1 MAIRYFEQSSRQWRP
16 VLVTRT
22 DRFGNYRAGYRFR
35 YITGVAKIRLR
46 ATLLPSQG
54 FPYLSANS
62 PVRSVRVQG

>member
-1 MAIRYFEQSSRQWRP
+1 

-22 DRFGNYRAGYRFR
+22 NRFGSFRASYRFR
-35 YITGVAKIRLR
+35 YITGLAKIRLR

-54 FPYLSANS
+54 FPYLPANS